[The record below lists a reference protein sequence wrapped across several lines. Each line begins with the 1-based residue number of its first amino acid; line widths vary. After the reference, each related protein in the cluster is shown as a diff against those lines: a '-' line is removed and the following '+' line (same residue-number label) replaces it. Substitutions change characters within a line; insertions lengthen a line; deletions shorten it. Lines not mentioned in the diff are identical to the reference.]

1 MSAQASDTADVVR
14 TVLDRLDRVRRTG
27 NGWSARC
34 PAHEDRDPSLSI
46 AEGADGRVLLRCF
59 AGCALEDVVRALG
72 LELSDLFED
81 DGAPHRPPRK
91 RTLAKRLEQA
101 IDEGTDDLPP
111 ETAAEDVAAWLQ
123 CPRGKDDPD
132 NKDGGGRGGSDADPR
147 EIRLA
152 LAELTDEEYEP
163 FRHEI
168 RRVSGWRVSAVD
180 NFREKAQQEL
190 RKLDGVN
197 GPGSSNGSVALA
209 DVEPW
214 PDPVDGAELLA
225 SIARCFAAYVVLPG
239 GAATT
244 LALWVVFAHAHGA
257 FEVSPLLAITSP
269 EKRCGKTTVLI
280 ILGRLVPRS
289 LPASNVTPAVL
300 FRAVDKWNPTLVI
313 DEADSFL
320 QEREELR
327 GILNSGHHRAN
338 AFVLR
343 CVGEDHD
350 PRQFSTWGAKA
361 VALIG
366 HLPETLEDRSIE
378 VRMRRKSSREQVQ
391 RLRVDRLDVEH
402 LARQAARWV
411 TDHLDELRSADPEVP
426 ERLGDRAADNWR
438 CLVTI
443 ADVAGGPWPERARK
457 AATLLHEVS
466 SRDEGSVR
474 TMLLVDL
481 RDLFRRQGA
490 DRLASQFIVQKLA
503 ELEERPWPEWRHG
516 NPITTRQLARLMG
529 PFGVKPK
536 QLRIDGE
543 KGRGYER
550 EDLEEA
556 WERYAP
562 EENNCTHTSG
572 TDSSGTSGTA
582 GTDHAQPTG
591 LVPVVPVVPLER
603 TPSANS
609 AGKAAPNTEPAHADA
624 EWSVS
629 L

>member
-1 MSAQASDTADVVR
+1 MTDDVVG

-27 NGWSARC
+27 KGWSARC

-46 AEGADGRVLLRCF
+46 AEGADGQVLLYCH
-59 AGCALEDVVRALG
+59 AGCALEDVVRALR
-72 LELSDLFED
+72 LELSDLFEH

-91 RTLAKRLEQA
+91 RTLLERVEQA

-123 CPRGKDDPD
+123 CPRGKDDSD
-132 NKDGGGRGGSDADPR
+132 DKDGGERGGSDADPR

-163 FRHEI
+163 FRRNI
-168 RRVSGWRVSAVD
+168 AQLSGWRVSAVD
-180 NFREKAQQEL
+180 KLREKAKQEL
-190 RKLDGVN
+190 RKLDRVN
-197 GPGSSNGSVALA
+197 GPGSSNGSGAFA

-214 PDPVDGAELLA
+214 PDPVDGAKLLA
-225 SIARCFAAYVVLPG
+225 SIARCFAAYVVLPE
-239 GAATT
+239 GAVTA

-269 EKRCGKTTVLI
+269 EKRCGKTTVLM

-289 LPASNVTPAVL
+289 LPASNVTPAAL

-338 AFVLR
+338 AFVIR
-343 CVGEDHD
+343 CEGEDHE

-366 HLPETLEDRSIE
+366 RLPETLEDRSIE
-378 VRMRRKSSREQVQ
+378 VRMRRKSILEQVQ
-391 RLRVDRLDVEH
+391 RLRLDSLDVED

-411 TDHLDELRSADPEVP
+411 SDHLCELRSADPEVP
-426 ERLGDRAADNWR
+426 EGLGDRAADNWR

-443 ADVAGGPWPERARK
+443 ADVAGAPWPERARE
-457 AATLLHEVS
+457 AATLLHEMS
-466 SRDEGSVR
+466 GRDESSVG

-481 RDLFRRQGA
+481 RNLFRRQGA
-490 DRLASQFIVQKLA
+490 ERLASQLIVQKLA

-536 QLRIDGE
+536 QLRKNDE
-543 KGRGYER
+543 KVRGYER
-550 EDLEEA
+550 GDLEEA

-562 EENNCTHTSG
+562 EEGSYTHTG
-572 TDSSGTSGTA
+572 TYSSGTSGTS

-591 LVPVVPVVPLER
+591 LVPDVPDVPLER
-603 TPSANS
+603 MPSANS
-609 AGKAAPNTEPAHADA
+609 AGKAAPNTEPAQADA